1 MAAALETARAKGKRF
16 AAAALLSLTLAACGN
31 VGDLKPAPGQPLP
44 VKPKMARTTPTPE
57 ELLTP
62 PPYARPERV
71 DEILRRSEPRQA
83 DRFDLPP
90 ADGGAAP
97 VAETEGQAEA
107 RTDDAGPA
115 TPQ

>member
-1 MAAALETARAKGKRF
+1 MVERMPGRIVCR
-16 AAAALLSLTLAACGN
+16 LLAVTLLVGVAGGCGR
-31 VGDLKPAPGQPLP
+31 VGDLQPPPGKSLP
-44 VKPKMARTTPTPE
+44 VKPKLARTTPTPE

-71 DEILRRSEPRQA
+71 DEILRRSEPRRA

-90 ADGGAAP
+90 PDGGAAP
-97 VAETEGQAEA
+97 AAETDGVAEN
-107 RTDDAGPA
+107 RTDDPGPA